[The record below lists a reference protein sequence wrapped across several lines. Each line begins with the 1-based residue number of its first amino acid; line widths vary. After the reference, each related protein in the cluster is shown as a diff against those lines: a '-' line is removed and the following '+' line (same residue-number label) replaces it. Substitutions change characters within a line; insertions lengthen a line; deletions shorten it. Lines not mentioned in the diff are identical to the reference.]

1 MRQSTDLATTEA
13 IQGFFLDILK
23 TVPVEVH
30 NARISF
36 VAEGIPR
43 VNTLRKEYNEEK
55 YIEMCR
61 SKGVMPFSRLK
72 LEYNSIFESIVPET
86 GFNAPLIEIYRNS
99 SEQMKKAAFDG
110 FLAGGKVHLLEY
122 DPFSAQ
128 GFRYDR
134 FRDEYLDKI
143 FNAGYHIN
151 DANLWLEVWHGT
163 GYNEGTY
170 RSSGLMLRSEENTL
184 LFKKGAQLELP
195 SSNEQ
200 KKEVLDSWFSGLA
213 DKYGMKVIRQDETP
227 SLIEY

>member
-151 DANLWLEVWHGT
+151 DANLWLEVWHGG
-163 GYNEGTY
+163 GYNEGTF
-170 RSSGLMLRSEENTL
+170 RSSGLRLRSGEDTL

-195 SSNEQ
+195 NSNGQ

>member
-13 IQGFFLDILK
+13 SQDFFLDILK

-30 NARISF
+30 LAKISF

-55 YIEMCR
+55 YIETCR

-86 GFNAPLIEIYRNS
+86 GFNAPLIEIYRDS

-122 DPFSAQ
+122 DPFSIQ

-170 RSSGLMLRSEENTL
+170 RSSGLMLRSEEDTKYSNRGT
-184 LFKKGAQLELP
+184 QLEFP
-195 SSNEQ
+195 QDEQ
-200 KKEVLDSWFSGLA
+200 KKEVLNSWFSGLA
-213 DKYGMKVIRQDETP
+213 DKYGMKVIRQNETP
-227 SLIEY
+227 TLIEY